1 MPDNDAN
8 SVEIELKRA
17 DLRIRRLDVIAKLI
31 GTLVLLVG
39 IAVPFY
45 QYTRTLEKDRQDRVD
60 KKAAEEVQQAKQ
72 ADAAL
77 REAQKPFLQRQQELY
92 FTATSAAAKLATLD
106 AGADREAA
114 RKKFYELYW
123 GDLSVVED
131 ELVEKA
137 MVQFHLKL
145 EEFEAGTAD
154 KPELQQKSLELAHAC
169 RNSMARGWGY
179 QRK

>member
-1 MPDNDAN
+1 MSHDE
-8 SVEIELKRA
+8 SSSIEIDLKRA
-17 DLRIRRLDVIAKLI
+17 DLRIKRLDVIAKFI
-31 GTLVLLVG
+31 GTAVILVG

-60 KKAAEEVQQAKQ
+60 KKAAEEAQQAKQ

-77 REAQKPFLQRQQELY
+77 REAQKPFLQRQTELY
-92 FTATSAAAKLATLD
+92 FEATGAAAKLATLEKGPERD
-106 AGADREAA
+106 NA
-114 RKKFYELYW
+114 RKRFYELYW

-131 ELVEKA
+131 EIVETA
-137 MVQFHLKL
+137 MVRFHDKL
-145 EEFEAGTAD
+145 DDFEKGKAEKFD
-154 KPELQQKSLELAHAC
+154 LQEMSLELAHAC